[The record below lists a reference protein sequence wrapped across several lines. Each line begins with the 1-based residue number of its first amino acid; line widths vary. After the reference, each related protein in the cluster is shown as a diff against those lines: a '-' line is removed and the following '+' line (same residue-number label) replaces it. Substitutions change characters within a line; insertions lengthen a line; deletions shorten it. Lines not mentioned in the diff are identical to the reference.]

1 MRENS
6 FNITLEYDSE
16 NGLLSIINN
25 LTYDVA
31 SMFLIQK
38 EEDML
43 LAIKDYLESLKG
55 EWFEVKFEYIM
66 LTDKGEPYYTDLIYF
81 NEDVSRDEVLDVLE
95 KVKEND
101 EYTNEDIYKALED
114 IGGGIKEMRF
124 LGYHDYRNYFEY

>member
-55 EWFEVKFEYIM
+55 EWFKVKFDYIM
-66 LTDKGEPYYTDLIYF
+66 LTDNGEPYYTDLIYF
-81 NEDVSRDEVLDVLE
+81 NEDVSRDEVLDVLK

-101 EYTNEDIYKALED
+101 EYTNEDIYKELEN
-114 IGGGIKEMRF
+114 IGGGVKEMIF

>member
-55 EWFEVKFEYIM
+55 E
-66 LTDKGEPYYTDLIYF
+66 
-81 NEDVSRDEVLDVLE
+81 
-95 KVKEND
+95 
-101 EYTNEDIYKALED
+101 
-114 IGGGIKEMRF
+114 
-124 LGYHDYRNYFEY
+124 

>member
-1 MRENS
+1 MNKMRENS

-55 EWFEVKFEYIM
+55 E
-66 LTDKGEPYYTDLIYF
+66 
-81 NEDVSRDEVLDVLE
+81 
-95 KVKEND
+95 
-101 EYTNEDIYKALED
+101 
-114 IGGGIKEMRF
+114 
-124 LGYHDYRNYFEY
+124 